1 MIDYLLT
8 EPMFWAVII
17 GVNLIFLVKDWKA
30 ERDAVIM
37 KLVLLLALVANS
49 VVLGISLNYAS

>member
-8 EPMFWAVII
+8 DPMFWAVMIAL
-17 GVNLIFLVKDWKA
+17 NLVFLVNDWKQ

-37 KLVLLLALVANS
+37 KFVLLSSLVANS